1 MKRDPEIRNS
11 RNNPLNEEMRENSEL
26 HGIGSLDRGS
36 VKNLTQPIP
45 QDMKIKDKQQSE
57 AVTGKKSQRVNNN
70 SILPAVV

>member
-1 MKRDPEIRNS
+1 
-11 RNNPLNEEMRENSEL
+11 MRENSEL
-26 HGIGSLDRGS
+26 HGIGSLDGGS